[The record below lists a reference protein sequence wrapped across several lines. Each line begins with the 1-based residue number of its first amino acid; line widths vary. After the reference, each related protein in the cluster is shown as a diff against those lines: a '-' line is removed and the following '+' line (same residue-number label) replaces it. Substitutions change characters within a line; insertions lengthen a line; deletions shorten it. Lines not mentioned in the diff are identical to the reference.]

1 MPRRRA
7 SRDRRRNAD
16 YPSPVGLGSDYVLRV
31 AKPPIQS
38 SPDFYWVLED
48 RSAGREVVW
57 CGRVPQE
64 EAERLARAEIEE
76 HEKRRAESITHD
88 GEGPSIGFIV
98 ALWVTLIVVFQ
109 PDRKANTTK
118 NDRRALRAVKSVPS
132 FAALPA
138 EEAVDMAELEL
149 FAARRRQQVGRSTV
163 QGELILIRSAYR
175 WVQARQSTLWKRRSD
190 WSTHGVRLPRE
201 LDLQEKRIVFPSEY
215 RGQPRAAGIY
225 AKPEITVEQGA
236 SIVRQVPATCRR
248 DADEWKFAIWL
259 VYTLGL
265 RPSEVEALRWDW
277 WSASDGLFTVP
288 ADETKDKKTRH
299 LDLPEGAAHFWRPAM
314 TKLSLRRGEVAFRG
328 KEPRPSLVFGCLPS
342 VRLNMRYRISAAAK
356 AAGIAETVNPKALRQ
371 MVSNAYLDEN
381 PGDWEGEGAALGH
394 SPDTAQTHYRR
405 WKSRRGARR
414 LAAMK
419 HGVAAVAPE
428 EAEAGDNVVSLS
440 DRR

>member
-7 SRDRRRNAD
+7 PRDRRRNAG

-38 SPDFYWVLED
+38 SPNYYWVLED
-48 RSAGREVVW
+48 RSVGREIIW
-57 CGRVPQE
+57 SGRVPQA

-76 HEKRRAESITHD
+76 HEKRSAEGVTDD
-88 GEGPSIGFIV
+88 GEGPSIGFVV

-109 PDRKANTTK
+109 PSRGDNTTK
-118 NDRRALRAVKSVPS
+118 NDRRALRAVKSVPN

-138 EEAVDMAELEL
+138 EEAVGMAELEL
-149 FAARRRQQVGRSTV
+149 FAATRRSHVARSTV

-175 WVQARQSTLWKRRSD
+175 WVQARQSILWKRRSE
-190 WSTHGVRLPRE
+190 WLGHGVRLPRG
-201 LDLQEKRIVFPSEY
+201 LDLSEMRIVFPKEY
-215 RGQPRAAGIY
+215 RGQPKAAGIY

-236 SIVRQVPATCRR
+236 SIVRNVPTTCKR
-248 DADEWKFAIWL
+248 DAEEWRFAVWL
-259 VYTLGL
+259 VFTLGL
-265 RPSEVEALRWDW
+265 RPSELEALRWDW
-277 WSASDGLFTVP
+277 WSAAEGMFTVP
-288 ADETKDKKTRH
+288 ADETKDKQERF
-299 LDLPEGAAHFWRPAM
+299 LYLPEGAAHFWRPAM
-314 TKLSLRRGEVAFRG
+314 SKLSLRRGEIAFRG
-328 KEPRPSLVFGCLPS
+328 KEPRPSLVFGCIPS

-414 LAAMK
+414 LAAMN
-419 HGVAAVAPE
+419 HGVAAVAPP
-428 EAEAGDNVVSLS
+428 EAEATDNVLSLS